1 MTGETVVYV
10 EVNDHGWHAVRV
22 SYPGVERP
30 HTLVV
35 VRTAGEAITAA
46 KGYSVLHGWQFRRDE
61 E

>member
-10 EVNDHGWHAVRV
+10 EVNDHGWHAVKVR
-22 SYPGVERP
+22 YPGVERP

-35 VRTAGEAITAA
+35 LRTEDEATTAA
-46 KGYSVLHGWQFRRDE
+46 KGYAVLHGWTLEGE